1 MRWRGCAPG
10 PADGGGVRLRALIG
24 AIHPRLAVVLH
35 DLVMVW
41 AAWMLALLARREL
54 WPDAPPL
61 AWIPPELPVVLL
73 AQGTVLWWTGLYR
86 GLWRFASL
94 PDLVN
99 IARACLLGAFAVA
112 LALFLFNRLEGVPRS
127 VLVLYPPILAVLL
140 GLPRLAYRYWKDSRF
155 DLALDAPSKRVLIL
169 GAGRAAEALLR
180 ELRQDPRYRVV
191 GLLDDDPKLRGAKIH
206 GFPVLGGI
214 ERLGAIAAGTAA
226 EMLLIAIPSAT
237 NKEMQR
243 IVEACE
249 ETGLPFRTVPR
260 LQDVVT
266 GRLRFVDLKEVAIE
280 DLLGREPVSLDWTSI
295 RLALAGR
302 HLLVT
307 GGGGSIGGELCRQ
320 LARLGPAS
328 LTVLEHGEYNLYRIE
343 QELRRDFPELV
354 LHPLLGD
361 VCEEQVCRRALAR
374 GRAEIVFHAAAY
386 KHVPLLEGQLRAALR
401 NNLLGTAQMAL
412 ACAAA
417 GVRSFVLISTD
428 KAVNPTSV
436 MGASKRAAERLL
448 AALAREDAQTRFITV
463 RFGNVLDSAGSV
475 VPLFREQIAR
485 GGPVTVTH
493 PEIERYFMTIPE
505 ACQLIL
511 QAAVIGQ
518 GGEIFALDMGEPVKI
533 RYLAEQMIRLAGK
546 VPGKDIP
553 IVYTGLRPGEKLCE
567 ELFHEDE
574 AMRPT
579 AHPKILQCRPDA
591 APPDWRRLLAETRRA
606 LALHDEIRLERLLGE
621 WVPEYHRE
629 RAAGEMRPNL
639 RLVAKD

>member
-1 MRWRGCAPG
+1 M
-10 PADGGGVRLRALIG
+10 RLRALIG
-24 AIHPRLAVVLH
+24 AIHPRLAVVVH
-35 DLVMVW
+35 DLLMVG
-41 AAWMLALLARREL
+41 AAWILALLARREL

-61 AWIPPELPVVLL
+61 VWFPPELGVVLL
-73 AQGTVLWWTGLYR
+73 AQGAVLWWTGLYR

-94 PDLVN
+94 PDLIN
-99 IARACLLGAFAVA
+99 IARACLLGTFAVA

-127 VLVLYPPILAVLL
+127 VLVLYPPILALLL
-140 GLPRLAYRYWKDSRF
+140 GLPRLAYRYWKDSRL
-155 DLALDAPSKRVLIL
+155 DLTHDAPAKRVLIL

-206 GFPVLGGI
+206 GYPVLGGI
-214 ERLGAIAAGTAA
+214 DRLKLIAAETAA

-260 LQDVVT
+260 LQDVVA

-280 DLLGREPVSLDWTSI
+280 DLLGREPVALDWTAI
-295 RLALAGR
+295 RLGLAGR

-307 GGGGSIGGELCRQ
+307 GGGGSIGSELCRQ

-328 LTVLEHGEYNLYRIE
+328 LSILDHSEYNLYRIE
-343 QELRRDFPELV
+343 QELKGDFPDLV
-354 LHPLLGD
+354 LHLVLGD
-361 VCEEQVCRRALAR
+361 VCEEEVCRRALAR
-374 GRAEIVFHAAAY
+374 AKAEIVFHAAAY
-386 KHVPLLEGQLRAALR
+386 KHVPLLEGQVRSALR
-401 NNLLGTAQMAL
+401 NNLLGTARMAL
-412 ACAAA
+412 ASLEA
-417 GVRSFVLISTD
+417 GVSTFVLISTD

-448 AALAREDAQTRFITV
+448 AQLSGMGSTRLITV

-493 PEIERYFMTIPE
+493 PDIERYFMTIPE

-546 VPGKDIP
+546 IPGKDIA

-567 ELFHEDE
+567 ELFHHDE
-574 AMRPT
+574 RRLPT
-579 AHPKILQCRPDA
+579 RHPKILECRPEPQA
-591 APPDWRRLLAETRRA
+591 LPEWRRLLAETERA
-606 LALHDEIRLERLLGE
+606 VATCDEARLEELLSL
-621 WVPEYHRE
+621 WVPGYRRE
-629 RAAGEMRPNL
+629 RALLERPHL
-639 RLVAKD
+639 RVIPKS